1 MWLLLLF
8 VASAQRAVLC
18 ICCAGE
24 GGIFCPKNT
33 PAGRVSSPLLRC
45 QTGICSPPPEKEK
58 KEREEEKPFC
68 KQLVGRKIRCQKQH
82 NYIANTYT
90 RTFSKDFFLLP
101 PKILCHICG
110 LYLPPRWGPHVKVFL
125 KGFFV
130 GSLDVDTSK
139 AAVSSSC
146 PRQRTS
152 PEREPG
158 WRRTSCRER
167 LSLTVVICPRATAT
181 QRRALYTWLIV

>member
-1 MWLLLLF
+1 MIWGANSVLYGVMMWLLLLF

-90 RTFSKDFFLLP
+90 RTFSKDFFTAAKNFVP
-101 PKILCHICG
+101 
-110 LYLPPRWGPHVKVFL
+110 YLR
-125 KGFFV
+125 
-130 GSLDVDTSK
+130 
-139 AAVSSSC
+139 AVSIF
-146 PRQRTS
+146 PRDGGRM
-152 PEREPG
+152 
-158 WRRTSCRER
+158 
-167 LSLTVVICPRATAT
+167 
-181 QRRALYTWLIV
+181 